1 LKTGVLILF
10 VQDNNISKIYSG
22 WTGHFITIVTRNRI
36 NYLGE
41 IKNGEMHHSVAGVV
55 AGILWSDVAN
65 CRSNVIR
72 SHFFVMPNHLHGILL
87 IRNKQPE
94 TDTIDQRFA
103 ISLESIIRLYKGAVK
118 KYCNIY
124 KVDFNWQSSFH
135 CHTFQTETEYRNF
148 VKYIEDNIKNWIN
161 DPQD

>member
-1 LKTGVLILF
+1 
-10 VQDNNISKIYSG
+10 
-22 WTGHFITIVTRNRI
+22 
-36 NYLGE
+36 
-41 IKNGEMHHSVAGVV
+41 MHHSVAGVV

-72 SHFFVMPNHLHGILL
+72 SHFVVMPNHLHGILL

-103 ISLESIIRLYKGAVK
+103 TSLENIIRLYKGAVK

-148 VKYIEDNIKNWIN
+148 VKYIEDNIKNWID